1 MRPPLLSYDE
11 AAAQV
16 HRFVLALA
24 SGTVIPASPG
34 HPPTPAAP
42 LRPRNPE
49 VVALESAC
57 GRVLAAPIL
66 ADRDQPAFPRSTR
79 DGFACRAAEVNTG
92 GWLFLAGLLRA
103 GQLPERPLA
112 LGEILEIMTGATLPD
127 GADCVVMLEH
137 VEQGEGFVRQ
147 IPSRTI
153 TPGDNF
159 VPRGAECR
167 IGDTLVPAGV
177 RLTPAQIAVA
187 AQCGY
192 RELAVHP
199 RPRVAILSSGDE
211 LVPHHLTP
219 GPGQIRNS
227 NTPMLAAMVAAAG
240 AMPVTMAI
248 AQDSPDALESA
259 IRAALD
265 PAARIDLL
273 LITGGI
279 SVGKFDLVAPA
290 LTHCGARFFFG
301 GVAIQPGKPVA
312 FGSLTRPAQPGSA
325 PGPLP
330 FFALPGNP
338 ISSAVTFQLFALPL
352 VTALAEDTAIQPRF
366 ARARLAGHWKGKSGL
381 MRFLPAWCD
390 FQPQPT
396 VQLIPWQGSGDLAAF
411 AASNCY
417 LVVPADRD
425 ALEEGKSVTILLR

>member
-1 MRPPLLSYDE
+1 MRNPLLSYDE
-11 AAAQV
+11 AAEQV
-16 HRFVLALA
+16 NRFVLALA
-24 SGTVIPASPG
+24 TGTEIPAALG
-34 HPPTPAAP
+34 QPPSPAAP
-42 LRPRNPE
+42 PTSRISELLP
-49 VVALESAC
+49 LESAC
-57 GRVLAAPIL
+57 GRVLATPIT

-79 DGFACRAAEVNTG
+79 DGFACRAAEANTH
-92 GWLFLAGLLRA
+92 GWLFQAGLVRA
-103 GQLPERPLA
+103 GQLPDRPLA
-112 LGEILEIMTGATLPD
+112 TGEILEIMTGATLPE
-127 GADCVVMLEH
+127 GADCVLMLEH
-137 VEQGEGFVRQ
+137 VEHGDGFVRQ
-147 IPSRTI
+147 LVGRTI
-153 TPGDNF
+153 APGDNF

-167 IGDTLVPAGV
+167 VGDTLVPAGV
-177 RLTPAQIAVA
+177 RLTPPQIAVA

-199 RPRVAILSSGDE
+199 RPRIAILSSGDE
-211 LVPHHLTP
+211 LVPHDQVP

-240 AMPVTMAI
+240 AVPVPMAI
-248 AQDSPDALESA
+248 VHDTPDDLDSA

-290 LTHCGARFFFG
+290 LTRCGARFFFG

-312 FGSLTRPAQPGSA
+312 FGSLTRSAQPGSA

-352 VTALAEDTAIQPRF
+352 LTALAEDTAIQPRF
-366 ARARLAGHWKGKSGL
+366 ARARLIGTWKGKSGL

-390 FQPQPT
+390 FQPHPT

-417 LVVPADRD
+417 LVVPADKD
-425 ALEEGKSVTILLR
+425 TLEDTKSVTILLR